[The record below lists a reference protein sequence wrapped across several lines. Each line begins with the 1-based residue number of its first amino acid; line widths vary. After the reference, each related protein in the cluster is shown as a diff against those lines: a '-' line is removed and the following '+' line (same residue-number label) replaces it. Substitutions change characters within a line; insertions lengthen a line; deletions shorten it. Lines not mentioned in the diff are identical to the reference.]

1 MFLISSNK
9 IYGFFYCNNI
19 FLKNLLMIIIIV
31 IPILII
37 IIIIIIIFNFTLQ
50 IKFMV
55 VF

>member
-37 IIIIIIIFNFTLQ
+37 IIIIIIFNFTLQ